1 MPAAADPGAAHDTG
15 VRLIPQAII
24 EMGTSHSLKLRVG
37 RGDNLKSL
45 SLPLQ
50 VAMTPKKFAEFI
62 AARTACVI
70 DKKAPILETVLLD
83 LDALPRQIGTSRLGW
98 TTGRDAFVYDGTVI
112 YVNAAPTRRYEF
124 IAPPDSLVHEAE
136 KALTPKGD
144 RRRQYEAFRELW
156 RRSSIKSELTLLRAA
171 FAERKL
177 DTITTADVERFI
189 EERLAEVSQATAN
202 RYRDRLSALFKRA
215 ERLGLIPKHT
225 NPVTDVPK
233 FRESGGRIVNLTD
246 VQEAAIRE
254 ALAPLMRPYFD
265 FALHTGFR
273 WSKQMALRWL
283 DVDVLAE
290 TLTIGKDK
298 NGNTLRVPFN
308 SALRGVL
315 TTMAMERKRPDDPRE
330 SVFPRR
336 YREPDKFFPRAVER
350 AQEGLLAAGHGDQAA
365 RLDGVTW
372 HGLRH
377 TCASRLTMRGV
388 DPRTLQTLGGWRSLG
403 MVERYAHLAPDHLR
417 AAVERL
423 VNPGATATSIPTSP
437 AASSEAAVELARNLP
452 VRHDEPSRVV

>member
-1 MPAAADPGAAHDTG
+1 MDDAEDVPDRRTWSRRKKDQAPRGIFRHPSGAWAIRFTCGAGHIHKEQVGRVKQAAKDSHAARRLRARQEPGWCPAVERAAARAQAVAQKAVEAQRTTFRAYADQYLAWCQQTDASGQ
-15 VRLIPQAII
+15 VRKR
-24 EMGTSHSLKLRVG
+24 SW
-37 RGDNLKSL
+37 
-45 SLPLQ
+45 
-50 VAMTPKKFAEFI
+50 
-62 AARTACVI
+62 RT
-70 DKKAPILETVLLD
+70 
-83 LDALPRQIGTSRLGW
+83 
-98 TTGRDAFVYDGTVI
+98 
-112 YVNAAPTRRYEF
+112 
-124 IAPPDSLVHEAE
+124 
-136 KALTPKGD
+136 
-144 RRRQYEAFRELW
+144 
-156 RRSSIKSELTLLRAA
+156 IKSELTLLRAA

-202 RYRDRLSALFKRA
+202 RYRDRLSAMFKRA

-315 TTMAMERKRPDDPRE
+315 TTMAMERTRPDDPRE

-377 TCASRLTMRGV
+377 TWASRLTMRGV

-423 VNPGATATSIPTSP
+423 VNPGATATSIPTSL